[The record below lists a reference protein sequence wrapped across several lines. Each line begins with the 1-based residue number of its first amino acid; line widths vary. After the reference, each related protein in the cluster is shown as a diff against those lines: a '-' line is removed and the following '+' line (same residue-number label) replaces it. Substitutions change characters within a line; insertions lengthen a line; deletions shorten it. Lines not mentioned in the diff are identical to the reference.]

1 LPVLDRTQFPK
12 ANKLEQGAYVLWQ
25 SAPGW
30 PQIILIATGSEVPL
44 ALDAAREVA
53 KDGNKVRVVSM
64 PSWELFEKQPDKVK
78 KAVLPSYCRCRL
90 AIEAGVTMGWE
101 KYVGTKGR
109 VFGLNHYG
117 ASAPYK
123 VLAKEYGFTTEN
135 IARIARE
142 MIAKIKA

>member
-1 LPVLDRTQFPK
+1 
-12 ANKLEQGAYVLWQ
+12 
-25 SAPGW
+25 
-30 PQIILIATGSEVPL
+30 
-44 ALDAAREVA
+44 
-53 KDGNKVRVVSM
+53 
-64 PSWELFEKQPDKVK
+64 
-78 KAVLPSYCRCRL
+78 
-90 AIEAGVTMGWE
+90 MGWE

-142 MIAKIKA
+142 MLAGK